1 MHVLLMHQA
10 FATPAEAGGTRHYE
24 IGRHLV
30 NSGHR
35 FTAITSRINY
45 QTREEWQGDDTETP
59 DGIEVSRIWAIA
71 SVGGNFV
78 NRLLA
83 FVSFMISGVIT
94 GVGVRR
100 VDLVWGTSPPIF
112 QALGAYIVARF
123 TRVPFVLEIRD
134 LWPDFAVVTGVLRN
148 PVLIFASRR
157 LERFLYRSADLL
169 IVNSP
174 AYVDWVIDRGA
185 APQKVVL
192 IPNGVDAASFDG
204 GNGAEAREAMAIRD
218 EFVVMYAGAHGLANH
233 LDLLL
238 DAADRLS
245 DRDDIL
251 VVLVGDGHDRPR
263 LMERVVGEGLTNVR
277 MIPAIS
283 KAEMPDYLAA
293 ADVCI
298 AALEPVPL
306 FDMTYPNKVFDY
318 MAAGRPT
325 VLAIDGV
332 IRDVIEEASAGTFV
346 RPDDPD
352 GVANAIVRYEGDREN
367 CRREGE
373 NAQRFVGDRFDR
385 REQAEMAETVFRRV
399 LRDHVMT
406 GMIGR
411 IAKRTLDLVG
421 AILALVVLAVP
432 FLLTALAIKID
443 SRGPVFFR
451 QERVGRH
458 GRLFS
463 PWKFRS
469 MVTDAAKSG
478 LGLNV
483 EQRDPRITR
492 VGRVLR
498 AVSADELPQIFDVL
512 IGRMSLVGP
521 RPTLPYQVERYT
533 EEQRRRLLAK
543 PGITGLAATSGR
555 NAIPW
560 VERIRLD
567 INYIDNW
574 SLWSDIK
581 IILVTPWAAWVSR
594 KGIYGEGGVNDDFG
608 GTPE

>member
-1 MHVLLMHQA
+1 MHALLIHQA

-24 IGRHLV
+24 IGRHFV

-35 FTAITSRINY
+35 FTAITSHINY
-45 QTREEWQGDDTETP
+45 QTREEWQVDDTGTLG
-59 DGIEVSRIWAIA
+59 GIEVSRVWSIA
-71 SVGGNFV
+71 SVGGGFV

-83 FVSFMISGVIT
+83 FVSFMVSAIIA

-112 QALGAYIVARF
+112 QALGAYFVARL

-148 PVLIFASRR
+148 PVLIFVSRR

-174 AYVDWVIDRGA
+174 AYVDWVIDRDA

-192 IPNGVDAASFDG
+192 IPNGVDVSSFDG
-204 GNGAEAREAMAIRD
+204 GNGADAREAMDIGD
-218 EFVVMYAGAHGLANH
+218 EFIVMYAGAHGLANH

-251 VVLVGDGHDRPR
+251 IVLVGDGRDRLR
-263 LMERVVGEGLTNVR
+263 LMQRVTTEGLTNVR
-277 MIPAIS
+277 MIPAVS

-293 ADVCI
+293 ADICI

-306 FDMTYPNKVFDY
+306 FDMTYPNKIFDY

-352 GVANAIVRYEGDREN
+352 GVAAAIARYEGDRDI
-367 CRREGE
+367 CLSEGE
-373 NAQRFVGDRFDR
+373 NARRFVKERFDR
-385 REQAEMAETVFRRV
+385 REQAELAETVFRRV
-399 LRDHVMT
+399 LRDNVMT
-406 GMIGR
+406 GLVGR
-411 IAKRTLDLVG
+411 LTKRTLDLVG
-421 AILALVVLAVP
+421 ATLALIVLAVP
-432 FLLTALAIKID
+432 FLLTVLAIKID
-443 SRGPVFFR
+443 SHGPVFFR

-469 MVTDAAKSG
+469 MVNHASESG

-498 AVSADELPQIFDVL
+498 ALSVDELPQIFDVL

-543 PGITGLAATSGR
+543 PGITGLAAISGR
-555 NAIPW
+555 NAISW
-560 VERIRLD
+560 VERIQLD
-567 INYIDNW
+567 INYIDRW

-581 IILVTPWAAWVSR
+581 IILLTPWAAWVSR